1 MTDAS
6 LAKEKKPKVS
16 RARRAFGFGTI
27 CFGVGCIFVLDQ
39 FNIIMNASQ
48 SLDEPAFVVFE
59 HPILLRRGAV
69 VAAQMPEILQ
79 DRFGEYQFV
88 KRIGGLPGDEITLD
102 PDGSPCV
109 NDQCYPLWIK
119 DGEPVAARIA
129 PGVIP
134 DGHYA
139 VFGTSPDSL
148 DSRYSVIGLIS
159 EDRLIGRGWPLPV
172 MADWREAGL

>member
-1 MTDAS
+1 MTDGS
-6 LAKEKKPKVS
+6 QTKSTKPKPS
-16 RARRAFGFGTI
+16 RARRAFGYGPI
-27 CFGVGCIFVLDQ
+27 IFGVGCIYVLDQ
-39 FNIIMNASQ
+39 FNLIMNASQ

-69 VAAQMPEILQ
+69 IAAEMPEVLQ
-79 DRFGEYQFV
+79 DRFGEFQFV
-88 KRIGGLPGDEITLD
+88 KRIGGLPGDEITINA
-102 PDGSPCV
+102 DGSPCV
-109 NDQCYPLWIK
+109 NDQCYPPWIK
-119 DGEPVAARIA
+119 DGHPVAARIA

-172 MADWREAGL
+172 MADFREAGL

>member
-6 LAKEKKPKVS
+6 LAKDKKPKVS

-69 VAAQMPEILQ
+69 VAAQMPDVLQ
-79 DRFGEYQFV
+79 DRFGDYQFV

-102 PDGSPCV
+102 ADGSPCV
-109 NDQCYPLWIK
+109 NDACYPLWIK
-119 DGEPVAARIA
+119 DGQPVAARIS

-148 DSRYSVIGLIS
+148 DSRYGVIGLIS
-159 EDRLIGRGWPLPV
+159 EDQLIGRGWPLP
-172 MADWREAGL
+172 MIADWREAGL